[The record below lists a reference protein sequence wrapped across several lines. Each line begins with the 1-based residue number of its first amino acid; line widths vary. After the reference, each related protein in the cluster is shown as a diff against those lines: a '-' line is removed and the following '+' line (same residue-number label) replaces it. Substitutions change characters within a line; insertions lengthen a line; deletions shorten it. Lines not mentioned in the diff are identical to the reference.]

1 MQKQESRRLKRVWQ
15 IFRVGATLAVALCK
29 WVVAFYEMVRTL
41 LNSRRWNALSS
52 RATLVLCRAT
62 ARVAPTVVSMFL
74 LANVHAQSGEV
85 NLLHSINP
93 SNPSSKIWQLATSS
107 AYPIAVGVPAGILIA
122 GYLQHDKDLELK
134 GWKIVG
140 ALAVNTIIAEGLKY
154 GVNRERPYEK
164 YPLLINAYD
173 NTEKG
178 QSFPSGH
185 TSEAFAM
192 AASLSIECKKWY
204 VVVPAYTYATAVGY
218 SRLYLGEHYP
228 TDVLAG
234 AAIGVGSAYLSNW
247 LQHKFFK
254 TK

>member
-15 IFRVGATLAVALCK
+15 TFKVGAALTVAL
-29 WVVAFYEMVRTL
+29 L
-41 LNSRRWNALSS
+41 LINTNLFAQLS
-52 RATLVLCRAT
+52 
-62 ARVAPTVVSMFL
+62 
-74 LANVHAQSGEV
+74 EV
-85 NLLHSINP
+85 NLLNSINP
-93 SNPSSKIWQLATSS
+93 NNPSSKVWQLATSS
-107 AYPIAVGVPAGILIA
+107 AYPVVVGVPAGLLVA
-122 GYLQHDKDLELK
+122 GYINHDKNLELK

-140 ALAVNTIIAEGLKY
+140 SLAVNTLIAEGLKY
-154 GVNRERPYEK
+154 AVNRERPYEK
-164 YPLLINAYD
+164 YPLLIHPYD
-173 NTEKG
+173 ASEKG

-234 AAIGVGSAYLSNW
+234 AAIGIGSAYLSNW

-254 TK
+254 QK

>member
-1 MQKQESRRLKRVWQ
+1 MQKQELRRLKRASQ
-15 IFRVGATLAVALCK
+15 IFKVGTILSVAML
-29 WVVAFYEMVRTL
+29 MVRTNL
-41 LNSRRWNALSS
+41 
-52 RATLVLCRAT
+52 
-62 ARVAPTVVSMFL
+62 F
-74 LANVHAQSGEV
+74 AQSGEV
-85 NLLHSINP
+85 NLLHNINP
-93 SNPSSKIWQLATSS
+93 SNTSSKVWKLATSA
-107 AYPIAVGVPAGILIA
+107 AYPIAAGVPAGILVA

-140 ALAVNTIIAEGLKY
+140 ALAVNTVIAEGLKY
-154 GVNRERPYEK
+154 AVNRERPYEK
-164 YPLLINAYD
+164 YPSLIHPFDAS
-173 NTEKG
+173 EKG

-204 VVVPAYTYATAVGY
+204 VVLPAYGYASAVGY

-234 AAIGVGSAYLSNW
+234 AVVGIGSAYLSNW

-254 TK
+254 IK